1 MPAERGETVG
11 NKPRMDGGWGGG
23 GTGARRLRVKAAAV
37 WTGAFKAPPL
47 CFPLSANTENVPLP
61 SLATAAHAEPGR
73 RCSRASGSLESPKL
87 PPNTPQTKMTAS
99 DAASKVIRRDFLF
112 FSQARKER
120 AQDFCRE
127 RADKITARL

>member
-11 NKPRMDGGWGGG
+11 NKPRMGGEGRGGGG

-61 SLATAAHAEPGR
+61 TQSLATAAPEPLALW
-73 RCSRASGSLESPKL
+73 RAPSCHLTLLKL
-87 PPNTPQTKMTAS
+87 
-99 DAASKVIRRDFLF
+99 R
-112 FSQARKER
+112 
-120 AQDFCRE
+120 
-127 RADKITARL
+127 

>member
-1 MPAERGETVG
+1 MPVERGETVG
-11 NKPRMDGGWGGG
+11 NKPRMGGGGGG
-23 GTGARRLRVKAAAV
+23 GTRARRLRVKAAAV

-47 CFPLSANTENVPLP
+47 RFPLSANTENVPLP

-87 PPNTPQTKMTAS
+87 PPNTPQTKMIAR

-120 AQDFCRE
+120 AQDFVE
-127 RADKITARL
+127 RGQTKSLHDS